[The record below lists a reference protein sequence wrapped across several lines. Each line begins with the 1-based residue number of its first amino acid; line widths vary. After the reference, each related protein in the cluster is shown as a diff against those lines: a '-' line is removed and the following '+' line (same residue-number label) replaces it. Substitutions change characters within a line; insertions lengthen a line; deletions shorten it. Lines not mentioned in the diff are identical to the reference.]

1 MRSGHVAVIGG
12 EDGYG
17 IAGLPALIQRVQQAA
32 DLRVELLSESV
43 VVRAALPVIVFGDRA
58 PALRFAPVQ
67 TGLAFEAVLK
77 ALRHGY

>member
-43 VVRAALPVIVFGDRA
+43 VVRAALPVIVFGDGPQLSDSRLCR
-58 PALRFAPVQ
+58 P
-67 TGLAFEAVLK
+67 GLPSK
-77 ALRHGY
+77 RS